1 MIKRLMRFRVLEE
14 PLIVD
19 GISLPQGDY
28 DGEISW
34 SELPC
39 MGHPNRVRGPSR
51 ITVTCA
57 VLEATGQSVPEGES
71 CIDIDVSTAVKRG
84 YMVAL

>member
-1 MIKRLMRFRVLEE
+1 MTKRLMRFRVLKE
-14 PLIVD
+14 PLTVD
-19 GISLPQGDY
+19 GISLRKGEY

-39 MGHPNRVRGPSR
+39 MGYPNRVRGPSR
-51 ITVTCA
+51 ITITCA
-57 VLEATGQSVPEGES
+57 VLEAAGQPVPDGES

-84 YMVAL
+84 YMIAL